1 MDHLHPEWIKLLR
14 AHAIAN
20 YNSDGWDYLV
30 EAWDDAD
37 IVEAMD
43 GASNYDKAFEAVA
56 DTLKTM
62 SDYRS
67 EIVATGEW

>member
-1 MDHLHPEWIKLLR
+1 MEHLHPLWVKQLR

-30 EAWDDAD
+30 ECWSDAD

-43 GASNYDKAFEAVA
+43 GAGNYDEAFEAVA
-56 DTLKTM
+56 DTLQTLA
-62 SDYRS
+62 DHRS